1 MRITLKGDGGILEQ
15 VFQGR
20 SLLAEKDFTREEL
33 EYLIDFSAHLKDLKK
48 RLESERTLLIEKLK
62 GNDLSIDDSET
73 PDPVDLA
80 VRNYS
85 KNVMLAVSE
94 NESRQLTEV
103 DEALLRLEDDEY
115 GNCQNCEKP
124 INPKRLAA
132 IPWAR
137 YCLDCQELVEQGLL
151 DEE

>member
-1 MRITLKGDGGILEQ
+1 MSKLNVKGLKEK
-15 VFQGR
+15 
-20 SLLAEKDFTREEL
+20 LLAERE
-33 EYLIDFSAHLKDLKK
+33 
-48 RLESERTLLIEKLK
+48 LLIEKLK
-62 GNDLSIDDSET
+62 GNDLSVDDSET

-85 KNVMLAVSE
+85 KNVMLVVSE
-94 NESRQLTEV
+94 NESRQLTLI

-115 GNCQNCEKP
+115 GPCQNCENP

-137 YCLDCQELVEQGLL
+137 YCLDCQQLLEQGLL
-151 DEE
+151 EEE

>member
-1 MRITLKGDGGILEQ
+1 MSKLNLKEIKAK
-15 VFQGR
+15 
-20 SLLAEKDFTREEL
+20 LLAERD
-33 EYLIDFSAHLKDLKK
+33 
-48 RLESERTLLIEKLK
+48 LLIEKLK

-85 KNVMLAVSE
+85 KNVQLAVSE
-94 NESRQLTEV
+94 NESKQLTLI
-103 DEALLRLEDDEY
+103 DEALLRIEDDEF
-115 GNCQNCEKP
+115 GTCLNCEKE

-137 YCLDCQELVEQGLL
+137 FCLDCQELLEKGLL
-151 DEE
+151 DED

>member
-1 MRITLKGDGGILEQ
+1 MSKLN
-15 VFQGR
+15 
-20 SLLAEKDFTREEL
+20 
-33 EYLIDFSAHLKDLKK
+33 LKDLKK

>member
-1 MRITLKGDGGILEQ
+1 MTKLQLKDIKQ
-15 VFQGR
+15 K
-20 SLLAEKDFTREEL
+20 LLAERE
-33 EYLIDFSAHLKDLKK
+33 
-48 RLESERTLLIEKLK
+48 LLVEKLK

-94 NESRQLTEV
+94 NESKQLTQI
-103 DEALLRLEDDEY
+103 DEALMRIEDEEY
-115 GNCQNCEKP
+115 GPCQNCEKE

-137 YCLDCQELVEQGLL
+137 YCLDCQELLEQGLL

>member
-1 MRITLKGDGGILEQ
+1 MSELNLEEIKKA
-15 VFQGR
+15 
-20 SLLAEKDFTREEL
+20 LLAERETL
-33 EYLIDFSAHLKDLKK
+33 VNKLKD
-48 RLESERTLLIEKLK
+48 
-62 GNDLSIDDSET
+62 NDLSIDDSET

-94 NESRQLTEV
+94 NDSRQLMLI
-103 DEALLRLEDDEY
+103 DEALLRVEDEEY
-115 GNCQNCEKP
+115 GVCLNCEKD

-137 YCLDCQELVEQGLL
+137 YCLSCQELVEQGLL
-151 DEE
+151 EED

>member
-1 MRITLKGDGGILEQ
+1 MSKSSLKEINEK
-15 VFQGR
+15 
-20 SLLAEKDFTREEL
+20 LLV
-33 EYLIDFSAHLKDLKK
+33 
-48 RLESERTLLIEKLK
+48 ERDLLIQKLK

-80 VRNYS
+80 VKNYS

-94 NESRQLTEV
+94 NESKQLTLI
-103 DEALLRLEDDEY
+103 DQALLRIEDKEY
-115 GNCQNCEKP
+115 GHCQNCEKD

-137 YCLDCQELVEQGLL
+137 YCLDCQELLERGML
-151 DEE
+151 DED

>member
-1 MRITLKGDGGILEQ
+1 MNKSNLNEIKEK
-15 VFQGR
+15 
-20 SLLAEKDFTREEL
+20 LLAERE
-33 EYLIDFSAHLKDLKK
+33 
-48 RLESERTLLIEKLK
+48 LLIQKLK
-62 GNDLSIDDSET
+62 GSDLSVDDSET

-85 KNVMLAVSE
+85 KNVQLAVSE
-94 NESRQLTEV
+94 NESRQLTLI
-103 DEALLRLEDDEY
+103 DEALMRIDDKEY
-115 GNCQNCEKP
+115 GFCQNCEKE

-137 YCLDCQELVEQGLL
+137 YCLDCQELLEKGLL

>member
-1 MRITLKGDGGILEQ
+1 MSKLKAKEAKEIKE
-15 VFQGR
+15 R
-20 SLLAEKDFTREEL
+20 LLAERE
-33 EYLIDFSAHLKDLKK
+33 LI
-48 RLESERTLLIEKLK
+48 IQKLN

-94 NESRQLTEV
+94 NESRQLALI
-103 DEALLRLEDDEY
+103 DEAIQRVEDKEY
-115 GNCQNCEKP
+115 GECQNCGKEV
-124 INPKRLAA
+124 NPKRLTA

-137 YCLDCQELVEQGLL
+137 YCIDCQELVEQGLL
-151 DEE
+151 DEETV

>member
-1 MRITLKGDGGILEQ
+1 MNKTILKNI
-15 VFQGR
+15 
-20 SLLAEKDFTREEL
+20 
-33 EYLIDFSAHLKDLKK
+33 KK
-48 RLESERTLLIEKLK
+48 RLLSERDLLIEKLK
-62 GNDLSIDDSET
+62 DNDLSVDDSET

-94 NESRQLTEV
+94 NESKQLTLI
-103 DEALLRLEDDEY
+103 DEALLRIDDNEY
-115 GNCQNCEKP
+115 GECQNCENE

-137 YCLDCQELVEQGLL
+137 YCLDCQALLERGLL
-151 DEE
+151 DEEQDIALKTE

>member
-1 MRITLKGDGGILEQ
+1 MSKLNLKE
-15 VFQGR
+15 VKKK
-20 SLLAEKDFTREEL
+20 LLAERD
-33 EYLIDFSAHLKDLKK
+33 I
-48 RLESERTLLIEKLK
+48 LIEKLK
-62 GNDLSIDDSET
+62 DNDLSIDDSET

-94 NESRQLTEV
+94 NESRQLALI
-103 DEALLRLEDDEY
+103 DEALRRVDDKEY
-115 GNCQNCEKP
+115 GLCQNCEKE
-124 INPKRLAA
+124 INPKRLDA

-137 YCLDCQELVEQGLL
+137 YCLDCQELVEKGLL

>member
-1 MRITLKGDGGILEQ
+1 MSKLNI
-15 VFQGR
+15 
-20 SLLAEKDFTREEL
+20 
-33 EYLIDFSAHLKDLKK
+33 KDLKK
-48 RLESERTLLIEKLK
+48 RLTDERVLLIEKLK
-62 GNDLSIDDSET
+62 GNDLSVDDTET

-94 NESRQLTEV
+94 NESRQLTEI
-103 DEALLRLEDDEY
+103 DEALLRIEDEEY
-115 GNCQNCEKP
+115 GNCLNCEKA
-124 INPKRLAA
+124 INPKRLQA

-137 YCLDCQELVEQGLL
+137 FCLDCQELQEQGLL

>member
-1 MRITLKGDGGILEQ
+1 MTKTQLKDIKQ
-15 VFQGR
+15 K
-20 SLLAEKDFTREEL
+20 LLAERE
-33 EYLIDFSAHLKDLKK
+33 
-48 RLESERTLLIEKLK
+48 LLIEKLK

-94 NESRQLTEV
+94 NESKQLTQI
-103 DEALLRLEDDEY
+103 DEALLRIEDDEY
-115 GNCQNCEKP
+115 GACQNCEKP

-137 YCLDCQELVEQGLL
+137 YCLDCQSLLEQGLL

>member
-1 MRITLKGDGGILEQ
+1 MSKSNLKDVKEK
-15 VFQGR
+15 
-20 SLLAEKDFTREEL
+20 LLAEREV
-33 EYLIDFSAHLKDLKK
+33 LIA
-48 RLESERTLLIEKLK
+48 KLK
-62 GNDLSIDDSET
+62 SNDLSIDDAET

-94 NESRQLTEV
+94 NESTQLTLI
-103 DEALLRLEDDEY
+103 DEALLRIEDDEY
-115 GNCQNCEKP
+115 GTCQNCEKD

-137 YCLDCQELVEQGLL
+137 YCLDCQELLEKGML
-151 DEE
+151 DDE

>member
-1 MRITLKGDGGILEQ
+1 MIKLKAKEAREIKTK
-15 VFQGR
+15 
-20 SLLAEKDFTREEL
+20 LLTERE
-33 EYLIDFSAHLKDLKK
+33 
-48 RLESERTLLIEKLK
+48 LLIEKLN
-62 GNDLSIDDSET
+62 GNDLSVDDSET

-94 NESRQLTEV
+94 NESRQLALI
-103 DEALLRLEDDEY
+103 DEALRRLDGKEY
-115 GNCQNCEKP
+115 GTCQNCEKP
-124 INPKRLAA
+124 VNQKRLSA